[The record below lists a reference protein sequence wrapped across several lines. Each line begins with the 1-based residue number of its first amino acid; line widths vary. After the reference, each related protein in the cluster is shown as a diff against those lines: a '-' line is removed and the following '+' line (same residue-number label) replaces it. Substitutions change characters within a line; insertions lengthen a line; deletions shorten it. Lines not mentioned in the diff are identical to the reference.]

1 MSYMYIAYS
10 VITGAGSGIGRA
22 VCRVF
27 ASEGATVIGADM
39 NEKGMEETLAMIK
52 DTGDHQSFQ
61 CDVSSSASVNN
72 LLDKIKEKYSSA
84 PQVAV
89 NSAGITRD
97 RTMMKLTEEDFDKVV
112 NVNLKGTWLLNKA
125 VGKAML
131 TNKVQGSIV
140 NISSLVGKTGN
151 IGQTNYAASKAGV
164 IGITKSMAKE
174 MGKFNIRVNAV
185 LPGFIETPMT
195 ETVPENLMQMTKLL
209 IPLGRLGNPEEI
221 ANTCAFLASDKSSYI
236 TGATIEV
243 TGGLFM

>member
-1 MSYMYIAYS
+1 MLSGRLA
-10 VITGAGSGIGRA
+10 VVTGAGSGIGRA

>member
-1 MSYMYIAYS
+1 MLSGRLA
-10 VITGAGSGIGRA
+10 VVTGAGSGIGRA

-27 ASEGATVIGADM
+27 ASEGATVIGVDM

-131 TNKVQGSIV
+131 TDKVPGSIV

>member
-1 MSYMYIAYS
+1 MLSGRLA
-10 VITGAGSGIGRA
+10 VVTGAGSGIGRA

-52 DTGDHQSFQ
+52 DTGDHQSYQ

-131 TNKVQGSIV
+131 TDKVPGSIV

>member
-1 MSYMYIAYS
+1 MLSGRLAL
-10 VITGAGSGIGRA
+10 ITGAGSGIGRA

-27 ASEGATVIGADM
+27 ASEGATIIGADM
-39 NEKGMEETLAMIK
+39 NEKGVEETMAMIQGS
-52 DTGDHQSFQ
+52 GDHLSFQ
-61 CDVSSSASVNN
+61 CDVSNSASVTN
-72 LLDKIKEKYSSA
+72 LVDKIKEKYSAA
-84 PQVAV
+84 PQIAV
-89 NSAGITRD
+89 NAAGITRD
-97 RTMMKLTEEDFDKVV
+97 KTMMKLTEEDFEKVI
-112 NVNLKGTWLLNKA
+112 NVNLKGTWLINKA

-131 TNKVQGSIV
+131 SDKLPGSIV

-164 IGITKSMAKE
+164 IGLTKSMAKE

-195 ETVPENLMQMTKLL
+195 ETVPEHLMQMTKLL
-209 IPLGRLGNPEEI
+209 IPLGRLGNPDEI

>member
-1 MSYMYIAYS
+1 MLSGRLA
-10 VITGAGSGIGRA
+10 VVTGAGSGIGRA

-164 IGITKSMAKE
+164 IGLTKSMAKE

>member
-1 MSYMYIAYS
+1 M
-10 VITGAGSGIGRA
+10 
-22 VCRVF
+22 F

-52 DTGDHQSFQ
+52 DTGDHQSYQ